1 MGLLVKRDS
10 SGYGN
15 LPPMCPTFRHGP
27 RFEWRYT
34 IPVHAMVPRL
44 YHDALFY
51 FDLLMSKIAQET
63 A

>member
-1 MGLLVKRDS
+1 MSLLVKRDP

-15 LPPMCPTFRHGP
+15 LPPMCPIFQPGP

-34 IPVHAMVPRL
+34 VPTNAMVPQL
-44 YHDALFY
+44 YHDATFHIDMLVI
-51 FDLLMSKIAQET
+51 KIAQGT

>member
-15 LPPMCPTFRHGP
+15 LPPMCPTFQPGP

-34 IPVHAMVPRL
+34 VPAHTMVPQL
-44 YHDALFY
+44 YHEALFH
-51 FDLLMSKIAQET
+51 FDLLMSKIAQGT

>member
-15 LPPMCPTFRHGP
+15 LPPMCPGFQPGP
-27 RFEWRYT
+27 RFEWRDT
-34 IPVHAMVPRL
+34 ILARAIVPRF
-44 YHDALFY
+44 YHDALFH
-51 FDLLMSKIAQET
+51 FGLLMSNIAQET

>member
-15 LPPMCPTFRHGP
+15 LPPMCPTFQTGP

-34 IPVHAMVPRL
+34 VPAHAMVPQL
-44 YHDALFY
+44 YHDAIFHIDMLVI
-51 FDLLMSKIAQET
+51 KIAQGK